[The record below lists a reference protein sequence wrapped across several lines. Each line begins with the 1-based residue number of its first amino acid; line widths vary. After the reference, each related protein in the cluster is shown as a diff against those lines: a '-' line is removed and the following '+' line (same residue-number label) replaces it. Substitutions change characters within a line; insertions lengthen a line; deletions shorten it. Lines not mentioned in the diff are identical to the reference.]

1 MGGDGR
7 VEPIKV
13 TRVKRNPNTSQRR
26 TVLIFCR
33 FESKY
38 QRVVVRFGGLL
49 IGGCVCV
56 CVVESLVEAEPST
69 PKAFRVIKAQA
80 RANMGDILVVS
91 NESWDRRLLGDV
103 TVDESRKKQKKKT
116 SKCVRSW
123 VRRVTSMT

>member
-1 MGGDGR
+1 
-7 VEPIKV
+7 
-13 TRVKRNPNTSQRR
+13 
-26 TVLIFCR
+26 
-33 FESKY
+33 
-38 QRVVVRFGGLL
+38 
-49 IGGCVCV
+49 VCV